1 MAQVLLWG
9 TPPKI
14 SFQLASI
21 VNQGKLVPDDI
32 IVNLLSMRLQK
43 NALKDETGF
52 MDFQEQQDKLSFP
65 FFLLEEI
72 LEKVTEIDLLINLKI
87 REDVLLQKCSGR
99 RICGQCGNNDNVA
112 SIFKRW
118 TPSYLHASSSATTK
132 L

>member
-43 NALKDETGF
+43 NALKGETGF
-52 MDFQEQQDKLSFP
+52 ILDGFP
-65 FFLLEEI
+65 RTTRQAEFSFLLTGGDSR
-72 LEKVTEIDLLINLKI
+72 KSNRD
-87 REDVLLQKCSGR
+87 
-99 RICGQCGNNDNVA
+99 
-112 SIFKRW
+112 
-118 TPSYLHASSSATTK
+118 
-132 L
+132 